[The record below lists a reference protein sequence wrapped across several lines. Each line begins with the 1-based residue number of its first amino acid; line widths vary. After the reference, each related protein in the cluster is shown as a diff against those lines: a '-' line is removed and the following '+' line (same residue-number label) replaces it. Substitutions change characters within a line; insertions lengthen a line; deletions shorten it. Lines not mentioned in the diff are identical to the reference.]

1 MYDRILVATDGSAAA
16 RRAADHA
23 VELARRYDATLHAVY
38 VVESRL
44 GYDNAIVDPETVREN
59 LRADGEAALDD
70 VEAAADGRDVVTAI
84 REGVPHEELLAYV
97 DQEGIDLVALGATG
111 RSSFKTVL
119 LGSTAERLARAGVVP
134 VLLVDG
140 D

>member
-1 MYDRILVATDGSAAA
+1 MYDRILVATDGSPAA
-16 RRAADHA
+16 RRATDHA

-59 LRADGEAALDD
+59 LRADGRAALAD
-70 VEAAADGRDVVTAI
+70 VEAAAGDRPVVTAI

-97 DQEGIDLVALGATG
+97 DEEAVDLVALGATG

-134 VLLVDG
+134 VLLVEAE
-140 D
+140 

>member
-16 RRAADHA
+16 QRAAAHA

-59 LRADGEAALDD
+59 LRADGEAALAA
-70 VEAAADGRDVVTAI
+70 VEAAADGRDVITAI
-84 REGVPHEELLAYV
+84 REGVPHEELLRYV
-97 DQEGIDLVALGATG
+97 DEEAIDLVALGATG

-119 LGSTAERLARAGVVP
+119 LGSTAERLARASVVP
-134 VLLVDG
+134 VLLVDA